1 MAATPSTPPVA
12 PNGAGAP
19 LERLR
24 AGMDPLLASCLW
36 GGMYVVS
43 RAGFGLIPPVTLG
56 ALRVII
62 GGAALTLALW
72 LAGRR
77 TPHPDVAAPPWTS
90 GDRWRARALG
100 GIVAAT
106 IITQFLGTALAS
118 AHDGALL
125 TTITPAFVVLLAWLL
140 LGERPRWAVVAGML
154 LALIGVAI
162 VVAAQTATDGGGSAS
177 HETALLGDGL
187 LLLSALCWALFTVV
201 GAPLIR
207 RRSALVAATSAT
219 RWSILFMLPAA
230 AIELFLRDDW
240 RALSFSPGALAA
252 TLYLGLGA
260 TALAWFLWYRGIAQ
274 MEAGVASIYFLAQPV
289 VGGILAGVFLHEAL
303 PAAFWLGG
311 LVLAAGILVV
321 AFTPG
326 GSTEAR

>member
-1 MAATPSTPPVA
+1 M
-12 PNGAGAP
+12 GA

-24 AGMDPLLASCLW
+24 VGMDPLLASCLW

-77 TPHPDVAAPPWTS
+77 NPKMAASSPTHPAWTS
-90 GDRWRARALG
+90 RDRIRAIALG

-106 IITQFLGTALAS
+106 IITQFVGTALAS

-125 TTITPAFVVLLAWLL
+125 TTITPVFVVLLAWLL
-140 LGERPRWAVVAGML
+140 LGERPRWAVVVGML
-154 LALIGVAI
+154 LALVGVGI
-162 VVAAQTATDGGGSAS
+162 VVAAQTASGSGGSAS
-177 HETALLGDGL
+177 QEMALVGDGM

-207 RRSALVAATSAT
+207 RHSALVAATSAT
-219 RWSILFMLPAA
+219 RWSLLFMLPAA
-230 AIELFLRDDW
+230 AIELALRDDW
-240 RALSFSPGALAA
+240 RALTFSPGAVGAV
-252 TLYLGLGA
+252 LYLGLGA
-260 TALAWFLWYRGIAQ
+260 TALAWFLWYRGIAH
-274 MEAGVASIYFLAQPV
+274 MEAGVASIYFFAQPV
-289 VGGILAGVFLHEAL
+289 VGGLLAGVFLHEAL

-321 AFTPG
+321 AWTPVTPI
-326 GSTEAR
+326 SRA

>member
-1 MAATPSTPPVA
+1 MA
-12 PNGAGAP
+12 
-19 LERLR
+19 RLR
-24 AGMDPLLASCLW
+24 AGIDPLLASCLW

-72 LAGRR
+72 LAARR
-77 TPHPDVAAPPWTS
+77 NRRNPKLVAPTWTS
-90 GDRWRARALG
+90 GDRWRAVALG
-100 GIVAAT
+100 AIVAAT

-125 TTITPAFVVLLAWLL
+125 TTITPVFVVLLAWMLL
-140 LGERPRWAVVAGML
+140 SERPRWPLVLGML
-154 LALIGVAI
+154 LALVGVAI
-162 VVAAQTATDGGGSAS
+162 VVAAQTASDSSGVSDSGV
-177 HETALLGDGL
+177 ALLGDGL

-201 GAPLIR
+201 GTPLIR
-207 RRSALVAATSAT
+207 KHSALVAATSAT
-219 RWSILFMLPAA
+219 RWSLLFMLPAA
-230 AIELFLRDDW
+230 IIELALRDDW
-240 RALSFSPGALAA
+240 HTLRFTPGAVAA
-252 TLYLGLGA
+252 VLYLGLGA

-274 MEAGVASIYFLAQPV
+274 MEAGVASIYFFAQPV
-289 VGGILAGVFLHEAL
+289 VGGLLAGLFLREAL

-321 AFTPG
+321 AWAP
-326 GSTEAR
+326 SEAKADVGLNSPD

>member
-1 MAATPSTPPVA
+1 M
-12 PNGAGAP
+12 GAMG
-19 LERLR
+19 RLR
-24 AGMDPLLASCLW
+24 AGIDPLLASCLW

-72 LAGRR
+72 LAARR
-77 TPHPDVAAPPWTS
+77 NPKLAATSPMRPAWTS
-90 GDRWRARALG
+90 RDRMRAIALG

-125 TTITPAFVVLLAWLL
+125 TTITPVFVVLLAWLL
-140 LGERPRWAVVAGML
+140 LGERPRWAVVVGML
-154 LALIGVAI
+154 LALVGVAI
-162 VVAAQTATDGGGSAS
+162 VVAAQTATDNGSPAS
-177 HETALLGDGL
+177 RETALLGDGM

-207 RRSALVAATSAT
+207 KHSALVAATSAT
-219 RWSILFMLPAA
+219 RWSLLFMLPAA
-230 AIELFLRDDW
+230 VIELALRDDW
-240 RALSFSPGALAA
+240 RALSFSPGAVGAV
-252 TLYLGLGA
+252 LYLGLGA
-260 TALAWFLWYRGIAQ
+260 TALAWFLWYRGIAH
-274 MEAGVASIYFLAQPV
+274 MEAGVASIYFFAQPV
-289 VGGILAGVFLHEAL
+289 VGGLLAGVFLHEAL

-311 LVLAAGILVV
+311 AVLAAGILVV
-321 AFTPG
+321 AWAPATPA
-326 GSTEAR
+326 SRA

>member
-1 MAATPSTPPVA
+1 MSRVA
-12 PNGAGAP
+12 G
-19 LERLR
+19 L
-24 AGMDPLLASCLW
+24 DPLLASCLW

-72 LAGRR
+72 LAARR
-77 TPHPDVAAPPWTS
+77 NPKLAATSPARPTWTAR
-90 GDRWRARALG
+90 DRSRAIALG

-125 TTITPAFVVLLAWLL
+125 TTITPVFVVLLAWLL
-140 LGERPRWAVVAGML
+140 LGERPRWAVVVGML
-154 LALIGVAI
+154 LALVGVAI
-162 VVAAQTATDGGGSAS
+162 VVAAQTAGESGTGSAS
-177 HETALLGDGL
+177 HETALLGDGM

-207 RRSALVAATSAT
+207 KHSALVAATSAT
-219 RWSILFMLPAA
+219 RWSLLFMLPAA
-230 AIELFLRDDW
+230 AIELALRDDW
-240 RALSFSPGALAA
+240 RALSFSPGAVGAV
-252 TLYLGLGA
+252 LYLGLGA
-260 TALAWFLWYRGIAQ
+260 TALAWFLWYRGIAH
-274 MEAGVASIYFLAQPV
+274 MEAGVASIYFFAQPV

-303 PAAFWLGG
+303 PVAFWLGG
-311 LVLAAGILVV
+311 AVLASGILVV
-321 AFTPG
+321 AWLP
-326 GSTEAR
+326 ARDSSSINDI

>member
-1 MAATPSTPPVA
+1 M
-12 PNGAGAP
+12 
-19 LERLR
+19 R
-24 AGMDPLLASCLW
+24 AGIDPLLASCLW

-72 LAGRR
+72 LAARR
-77 TPHPDVAAPPWTS
+77 NPKLSAPTWTS
-90 GDRWRARALG
+90 GDRWRAIALG

-125 TTITPAFVVLLAWLL
+125 TTVTPVFVVLLAWML
-140 LGERPRWAVVAGML
+140 LGERPRWPVVAGML
-154 LALIGVAI
+154 LALVGVAI
-162 VVAAQTATDGGGSAS
+162 VVAAQTATESGGSAS

-187 LLLSALCWALFTVV
+187 LVLSALCWALFTVV

-207 RRSALVAATSAT
+207 RHSALVAATSAT
-219 RWSILFMLPAA
+219 RWSLLLMLPAA
-230 AIELFLRDDW
+230 VIELALRDDW
-240 RALSFSPGALAA
+240 RALSLSPGAVGAV
-252 TLYLGLGA
+252 LYLGLGA
-260 TALAWFLWYRGIAQ
+260 TALAWFLWYRGIAH
-274 MEAGVASIYFLAQPV
+274 MEAGVASIYFFAQPV
-289 VGGILAGVFLHEAL
+289 VGGILAGLFLHEAL
-303 PAAFWLGG
+303 TGAFWLGG

-321 AFTPG
+321 AWAPDATRIPH
-326 GSTEAR
+326 A

>member
-1 MAATPSTPPVA
+1 MRAM
-12 PNGAGAP
+12 
-19 LERLR
+19 ERLR
-24 AGMDPLLASCLW
+24 AGVDPLLASCLW

-72 LAGRR
+72 LAARR
-77 TPHPDVAAPPWTS
+77 NPKLSAASPTRPAWTS
-90 GDRWRARALG
+90 RDRIRAIALG

-125 TTITPAFVVLLAWLL
+125 TTITPVFVVLLAWLL
-140 LGERPRWAVVAGML
+140 LGERPRWAVVVGML
-154 LALIGVAI
+154 LALVGVAI
-162 VVAAQTATDGGGSAS
+162 VVAAQTATDSVGAAS
-177 HETALLGDGL
+177 RETTLLGDGM

-207 RRSALVAATSAT
+207 RHSALVAATSAT
-219 RWSILFMLPAA
+219 RWSLLFMLPAA
-230 AIELFLRDDW
+230 AIELALRDDW
-240 RALSFSPGALAA
+240 RALTFSPGAVGAV
-252 TLYLGLGA
+252 LYLGLGA
-260 TALAWFLWYRGIAQ
+260 TALAWFLWYRGIAH
-274 MEAGVASIYFLAQPV
+274 MEASVASIYFFAQPV
-289 VGGILAGVFLHEAL
+289 VGGLLAGVFLHEAL

-321 AFTPG
+321 AWTPVTPI
-326 GSTEAR
+326 SRA